1 MRPARSRV
9 RDAIVSL
16 AVAGSLATVVA
27 VACIPPR
34 PVPSVNATPVV
45 TPAQTPSESSGPSTA
60 AGVVVADPTLLDLL
74 PAEVAGVP
82 LVSDMESATDIAAQ
96 TTAEGLI
103 TPFVSAIA
111 IARAFAPQAT
121 DTATDYVVV
130 TVARLRRAAFLDLVY
145 DEWRR
150 TFDAAVCEQAGG
162 VVGVTAETVIA
173 GHLTYIGTCAGGVHT
188 YHVHLAERDVLLSM
202 QGAGNGRFAERVI
215 EGLTE

>member
-1 MRPARSRV
+1 MRRGPGRV
-9 RDAIVSL
+9 RR
-16 AVAGSLATVVA
+16 AVAVVAGAAMLATVA
-27 VACIPPR
+27 AGCIPPR
-34 PVPSVNATPVV
+34 PSPSAAV
-45 TPAQTPSESSGPSTA
+45 TPSITPAPRSSEPSGASPI

-82 LVSDMESATDIAAQ
+82 LESDPESAADIAAQ

-103 TPFVSAIA
+103 TPFVSGIA
-111 IARAFAPQAT
+111 IARAFGPQAT

-130 TVARLRRAAFLDLVY
+130 TLARLRRGAFLDLVY
-145 DEWRR
+145 REWRR

-173 GHLTYIGTCAGGVHT
+173 DHLTYIGTCAGGIHT
-188 YHVHLAERDVLLSM
+188 YHVHLADRDILLSM
-202 QGAGNGRFAERVI
+202 QGAGDGRLAERVI

>member
-9 RDAIVSL
+9 RDAI
-16 AVAGSLATVVA
+16 AVAAGAALLAAVA

-150 TFDAAVCEQAGG
+150 TFDGAVCEQAGG

-202 QGAGNGRFAERVI
+202 QGAGDGRFAERVI
-215 EGLTE
+215 EGLKE

>member
-1 MRPARSRV
+1 MRRGRGRV
-9 RDAIVSL
+9 RDAVG
-16 AVAGSLATVVA
+16 AVARVALLATVA
-27 VACIPPR
+27 IACIPPR
-34 PVPSVNATPVV
+34 PSPSATVAPSV
-45 TPAQTPSESSGPSTA
+45 TPAPTSSGPVGPSPE

-82 LVSDMESATDIAAQ
+82 LESDPESATDIAAQ

-103 TPFVSAIA
+103 TPFVSGIA

-130 TVARLRRAAFLDLVY
+130 TVVRLRSAAFLDLVY
-145 DEWRR
+145 KEWRE

-173 GHLTYIGTCAGGVHT
+173 DHQTYIGTCAGGIHT
-188 YHVHLAERDVLLSM
+188 YHVHLADRDVLLSM
-202 QGAGNGRFAERVI
+202 QGAGDGRFAERVI

>member
-1 MRPARSRV
+1 MRRGRGRV
-9 RDAIVSL
+9 RDAVG
-16 AVAGSLATVVA
+16 AVAGIALLATVA
-27 VACIPPR
+27 TACIPPR
-34 PVPSVNATPVV
+34 PSPSATVAPLV
-45 TPAQTPSESSGPSTA
+45 TPAPTSSGPAGPSPE

-82 LVSDMESATDIAAQ
+82 LESDPESATDIAAQ

-103 TPFVSAIA
+103 TPFVSGIA

-145 DEWRR
+145 REWRQ

-173 GHLTYIGTCAGGVHT
+173 DHRTYIGTCAGGVHT
-188 YHVHLAERDVLLSM
+188 YHVHLADRDVLLSM
-202 QGAGNGRFAERVI
+202 QGAGDGRFAERVI